1 MKIIGKNRALEYY
14 FRSVTLLFWFL
25 YWYKWTLITS
35 ENYNEI
41 LIKSY
46 SILALTYIIT
56 RFIDQIFNRS
66 LPSYE
71 FLFHTIS
78 IATYIISLFSF
89 IIYPSLIELL
99 YVKMLFSVLLIY
111 VSRKMMTV
119 ELNELGLVGIFTGV
133 LILTL
138 TYFY

>member
-14 FRSVTLLFWFL
+14 FRLATLLFWFL

-56 RFIDQIFNRS
+56 RLIDQIFNRS
-66 LPSYE
+66 LPCYE
-71 FLFHTIS
+71 FLFHIIS
-78 IATYIISLFSF
+78 IAAYIISLFSF